1 MRIILKGHMHI
12 GIFHSQFIL
21 IGEVFMAL
29 KDTVQTMRKLLSDLA
44 KDLEKGFSGNKA
56 ASQRVRVNSIRFEKA
71 SKSFRKESVATERKS
86 MKTPKSGAKKGG
98 VKKTTAKVLK
108 KKK

>member
-1 MRIILKGHMHI
+1 MQI
-12 GIFHSQFIL
+12 GIIHSQFIL

-29 KDTVQTMRKLLSDLA
+29 KDTVQTMRKLLTDLA

-86 MKTPKSGAKKGG
+86 SKTPKTGAKKSV
-98 VKKTTAKVLK
+98 VKKAAVKVLK